1 MKSDYFAIDHD
12 PHLVDALVI
21 HSEEGS
27 NWSFPTHSHGTST
40 ELSLLL
46 EGQTEIQMGGCI
58 YTLEPG
64 DIIIKRP
71 RQLHKELSRTSDPVT
86 MVCLLLEGI
95 HFSNAPAE
103 EILSDSSHT
112 QLISHDRNDLLK
124 AIFFHME
131 KTHKSRP
138 ISAEMVSSLLL
149 LLREM
154 EADGLVK
161 NPIRPEKAAL
171 VDTIRS
177 YIAHNFDKKLTLQD
191 LSSSVY
197 ISPCYMD
204 RLFKK
209 ETGISIN
216 RYITECRM
224 GEAER
229 NLVFTND
236 DIKMIALRCGFSD
249 IHYFYKVFKK
259 NSGMTPMEFRIKHQ
273 EESGD

>member
-1 MKSDYFAIDHD
+1 
-12 PHLVDALVI
+12 
-21 HSEEGS
+21 
-27 NWSFPTHSHGTST
+27 
-40 ELSLLL
+40 
-46 EGQTEIQMGGCI
+46 
-58 YTLEPG
+58 
-64 DIIIKRP
+64 
-71 RQLHKELSRTSDPVT
+71 
-86 MVCLLLEGI
+86 
-95 HFSNAPAE
+95 
-103 EILSDSSHT
+103 
-112 QLISHDRNDLLK
+112 
-124 AIFFHME
+124 ME

-191 LSSSVY
+191 LSSS
-197 ISPCYMD
+197 
-204 RLFKK
+204 
-209 ETGISIN
+209 
-216 RYITECRM
+216 YITECRM

-229 NLVFTND
+229 SLVFTND

>member
-1 MKSDYFAIDHD
+1 
-12 PHLVDALVI
+12 
-21 HSEEGS
+21 
-27 NWSFPTHSHGTST
+27 
-40 ELSLLL
+40 
-46 EGQTEIQMGGCI
+46 
-58 YTLEPG
+58 
-64 DIIIKRP
+64 
-71 RQLHKELSRTSDPVT
+71 

-229 NLVFTND
+229 SLYQMQKNWGRHSYTIYYEQEDEFVKKDLQVITSKQYPIIQLYDAFTEMETVKTMVWTTFYTLILLNTHG
-236 DIKMIALRCGFSD
+236 ISSNSALQKWL
-249 IHYFYKVFKK
+249 YQK
-259 NSGMTPMEFRIKHQ
+259 EL
-273 EESGD
+273 